1 MAIGGTV
8 KDHLTPL
15 AGYPHVRDTAT
26 LRDVFATLQAT
37 YGSAEQFRNVLVLD
51 GHDRLVGT
59 LALRDLL
66 QALLP
71 DYLRHRPTHLE
82 GAADDVESLA
92 PLWQEDCS
100 EQCREAAAM
109 AAGPH
114 ANKVAATVGPDDPLT
129 KAIYLM
135 ATTGA
140 NVLPV
145 IGDKQVLGVLRLV
158 DVFAEVTKAVLHE

>member
-26 LRDVFATLQAT
+26 LRDVFASLQAA

-66 QALLP
+66 QAMLP
-71 DYLRHRPTHLE
+71 DYLRNAPERFE
-82 GAADDVESLA
+82 GGGGDLASLA

-100 EQCREAAAM
+100 EQCRKAAAT

-114 ANKVAATVGPDDPLT
+114 ARKIAATVVPGDPLT

-140 NVLPV
+140 NILPV
-145 IGDKQVLGVLRLV
+145 VESKRVVGVLRLV